1 MGKSTKNPSYSTGS
15 VTVNGQQKASVGM
28 NGNTVNASYNMN
40 DTEKKIYDYA
50 QNSFLESLPN
60 VNIFSDQTLQNLQNQ
75 VNAYTQKGIKTLNN
89 IYDPML
95 SNLKTDIA
103 SRFGNFDNSSFL
115 DSLNNIEPNRADAV
129 SALTQDIMSQ
139 QNSLI
144 NDELSRRYNYLNLLS
159 GIQNN
164 ADANA
169 MNYIQQAFAQSKSGT
184 DYNLQTRRNDFNALN
199 TYANLLTPVAG
210 SLLKSIAGTENS
222 NSDKSS
228 NSQINSS
235 ELVNTIIQL
244 LPLFLA

>member
-115 DSLNNIEPNRADAV
+115 DSLNNIESNRADAV

-159 GIQNN
+159 GIQSN
-164 ADANA
+164 ADASA
-169 MNYIQQAFAQSKSGT
+169 MNYIAAALQNSNAGNS
-184 DYNLQTRRNDFNALN
+184 YNSTAYRNNLTGLN
-199 TYANLLTPVAG
+199 TYANLA
-210 SLLKSIAGTENS
+210 S
-222 NSDKSS
+222 
-228 NSQINSS
+228 
-235 ELVNTIIQL
+235 QL
-244 LPLFLA
+244 LGGSGGSDNSGGVNISDVMKIMAML